1 MTVVLWSIYFDSK
14 EGLSENVETK
24 QIETINCIIFIRW
37 CHFLPSAG
45 HAATVNQGTSN
56 TVIPTDEHAIFV
68 GSYNTMTKTKPEAA
82 SNNIAI
88 GEYNS
93 IAEGNF
99 VQTIGNNNKII
110 DDPNLKGTNGYIVTM
125 GSQNGYSFG
134 KNKRKVSGK
143 YLNLIGFGN
152 SAVGNQVNVIGYN
165 NGFTFEGRETREVT
179 GDDLNI
185 IGNQNSI
192 KANNTSILG
201 NNVVATQSNSVIL
214 GDKSTDRAATSVA
227 EANINGIRYGEF
239 KGVGSAEKGVV
250 SVGSE
255 NNERQIINVA
265 SGEIS
270 EKSTD
275 AINGSQ
281 LYATNQ
287 VLGNVAHSVATILGT
302 KVGEDGTIVNNN
314 IGGTGASNIN
324 DAIKAVNDGNQGN
337 SQAIDQLREDTQK
350 DIKANTDLI
359 NKNADAI
366 ADNKA
371 AIETNAA
378 NIADNR
384 NSIASLQQQTNSLDN
399 RMNKVGAGA
408 AALAALHPLDFNAD
422 DKWNFAVGYGN
433 YKDANAMAVGAFYRP
448 NEDTMLSVAGSMGN
462 GENMVN
468 AGLSFKVGQSNGVTN
483 SKVALAKDVEELKR
497 IVKAQSAEIAQLRQ
511 GQAAGVAG
519 AQVNGA
525 AKNFNDL
532 PKDHWAYGYVKS
544 LADQGL
550 LQGYPDG
557 EFKGDR
563 QLTRYEFAAVV
574 YRALQNG
581 AAIDT
586 NMARAIDE
594 FNPEITRLEN
604 LDHSRV
610 DRVAGEDN
618 DRHKIERLRANN
630 KDDKEAGIYRD
641 IYGAK
646 IQK

>member
-1 MTVVLWSIYFDSK
+1 MLKQNKLKQLIA
-14 EGLSENVETK
+14 LSLLGGA
-24 QIETINCIIFIRW
+24 I
-37 CHFLPSAG
+37 FLPSAG